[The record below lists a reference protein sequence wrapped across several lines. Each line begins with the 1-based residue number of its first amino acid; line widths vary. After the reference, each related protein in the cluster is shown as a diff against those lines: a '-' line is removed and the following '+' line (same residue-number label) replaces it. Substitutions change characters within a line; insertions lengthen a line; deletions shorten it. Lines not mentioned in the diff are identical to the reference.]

1 MPRKR
6 SLILAAA
13 AAAAALGTAW
23 IALPASAAAP
33 TAAVRT
39 VADWGSG
46 WQNEVTISNTGAS
59 AMTSWKV
66 EFDLPA
72 GSSIGS
78 FWDAEMTASG
88 AHRTFTNRS
97 WNGAVPV
104 GGTATFGF
112 VGTGARPVGCKLN
125 GIPCDGGTSAPTAAP
140 TTVPATAPATAP
152 ATVPSTAPSAT
163 APAATKPAAT
173 KPADPSPAA
182 TATTKPGTAPAKP
195 VKVDGLLPLTITN
208 DSGRSE
214 PVHVYVLGTDLNTG
228 KLGYVDRAGKF
239 TAWTGGGPVPV
250 PAPDVA
256 IAGPG
261 DDSATT
267 IQIPENLSGR
277 IYFSFGRKLDFRLAG
292 DGLVQPAPWAGGDP
306 NRDIL
311 FDWSEFTLNSSGL
324 WLNSSQVDM
333 FAVPH
338 VVSVTGADGTTAE
351 TGEVKP
357 GGRQKVIDAIRANP
371 DFAKSVV
378 TAADGTVLRV
388 LAPGKAADAG
398 LMSPSYLDPY
408 ITQAWNAYAGKT
420 LTVTPFTDQPGV
432 KYLGRTAGDVL
443 SFTDTSGRT
452 VASFTKPSTAAV
464 WGCDGALAAP
474 NDQVVGPIA
483 RTLCA
488 ALQRTT
494 LGRLDT
500 QPSGSASDFYQ
511 GEVTN
516 AYAREIHRNMVDGK
530 AYAFAFD
537 DVQNQESLVHDGDP
551 QAAGITLSAF

>member
-13 AAAAALGTAW
+13 ATTAALATAW

-33 TAAVRT
+33 TAGVRT
-39 VADWGSG
+39 VSDWGTG
-46 WQNEVTISNTGAS
+46 WQAEVTISNTGAS

-72 GSSIGS
+72 GASIGS
-78 FWDAEMTASG
+78 FWEADMTASG
-88 AHRTFTNRS
+88 SHRTFTNRA
-97 WNGAVPV
+97 WNGAIPV
-104 GGTATFGF
+104 GGKVTFGF
-112 VGTGARPVGCKLN
+112 VGTGGRPLNCLLN
-125 GIPCDGGTSAPTAAP
+125 GAPCGGGAVATTAPAT
-140 TTVPATAPATAP
+140 TAPATAVP
-152 ATVPSTAPSAT
+152 TRTATTAPTTTAPSTGAPTKAPTTASAT
-163 APAATKPAAT
+163 APSSSR
-173 KPADPSPAA
+173 PADPAN
-182 TATTKPGTAPAKP
+182 P
-195 VKVDGLLPLTITN
+195 VKAEGLLPVTIKN
-208 DSGRSE
+208 ESGRNE
-214 PVHVYVLGTDLNTG
+214 DVHVYVLGTNLTTG
-228 KLGYVDRAGKF
+228 KLGYADRAGKF
-239 TAWTGGGPVPV
+239 TAWTGGGAVPV

-261 DDSATT
+261 NGGSTT

-277 IYFSFGRKLDFRLAG
+277 IYFSFGDKLDFRLTT

-306 NRDIL
+306 NHDIL
-311 FDWSEFTLNSSGL
+311 FDWSEFTLNDSGL

-338 VVSVTGADGTTAE
+338 VVSVTGAAGRTIR
-351 TGEVKP
+351 TGEVKTN
-357 GGRQKVIDAIRANP
+357 GRQKVIDAIKADP
-371 DFAKSVV
+371 AFAKSVV
-378 TAADGTVLRV
+378 TRADGTVLRV

-398 LMSPSYLDPY
+398 LMSPTYLDSY
-408 ITQAWNAYAGKT
+408 IASAWSSYASKT
-420 LTVTPFTDQPGV
+420 LTVVPFADQPGV
-432 KYLGRTAGDVL
+432 KFSGRTNGDVL
-443 SFTDTSGRT
+443 SFTDTTGKT
-452 VASFTKPSTAAV
+452 VASFTKPSTANV
-464 WGCDGALAAP
+464 WGCDGALGAP

-500 QPSGSASDFYQ
+500 QPSGTAADFYQ
-511 GEVTN
+511 GDPANV
-516 AYAREIHRNMVDGK
+516 YAREIHRNMVDGK

-551 QAAGITLSAF
+551 QAAGIILSPF